1 MIRVLVADDHPMV
14 REGLRALIEQLP
26 DLELVGEVATG
37 SEAVRATVTERPDVV
52 IMDLAMPELDGFE
65 ATREIARVAP
75 ETAVLVLT
83 MTEDDRTLGR
93 AIRAGAKGY
102 LLKGA
107 TKEQIVRAV
116 TAVAAGEVIF
126 APSVAGAVLAMLT
139 NRDQRENPFPQLS
152 PRELEVL
159 DLLAGGLS
167 NPGIAAELHL
177 SSKTISNVM
186 SSIFTKLEVSGRTE
200 AVILA
205 RDEGLGRGR
214 AERM

>member
-1 MIRVLVADDHPMV
+1 MITVLVADDHPMV

-37 SEAVRATVTERPDVV
+37 LEAVKEAVAERPDVV

-65 ATREIARVAP
+65 ATRQIARVAP
-75 ETAVLVLT
+75 DTAVLILT
-83 MTEDDRTLGR
+83 MTEDDRTLSR
-93 AIRAGAKGY
+93 AMRAGAKGY

-126 APSVAGAVLAMLT
+126 APAVAGAVLAKLT
-139 NRDQRENPFPQLS
+139 TRDQRENPFPQLT
-152 PRELEVL
+152 PREHQVL

-167 NPGIAAELHL
+167 NAGIAAELHL
-177 SSKTISNVM
+177 SSKTISNVT
-186 SSIFTKLEVSGRTE
+186 SSIFTKLQVSGRTE

-205 RDEGLGRGR
+205 RDEGLGHRR